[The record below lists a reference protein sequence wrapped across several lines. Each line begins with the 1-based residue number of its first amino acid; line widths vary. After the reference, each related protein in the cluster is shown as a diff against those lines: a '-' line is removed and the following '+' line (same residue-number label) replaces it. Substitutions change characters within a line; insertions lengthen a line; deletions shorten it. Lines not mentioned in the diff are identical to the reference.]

1 MKTIEIPALTL
12 TGHTSIEVDSKP
24 FQQNKVII
32 YIYVYILLMI
42 NSIQVDYQASQ
53 PSQSSQANQASMG
66 INNNAFHPV
75 YFSLAELLPPA
86 PAV

>member
-1 MKTIEIPALTL
+1 M
-12 TGHTSIEVDSKP
+12 
-24 FQQNKVII
+24 
-32 YIYVYILLMI
+32 YIYILLMI

-86 PAV
+86 PADWDYPNNRQL

>member
-1 MKTIEIPALTL
+1 
-12 TGHTSIEVDSKP
+12 
-24 FQQNKVII
+24 
-32 YIYVYILLMI
+32 MI

-86 PAV
+86 PADWD